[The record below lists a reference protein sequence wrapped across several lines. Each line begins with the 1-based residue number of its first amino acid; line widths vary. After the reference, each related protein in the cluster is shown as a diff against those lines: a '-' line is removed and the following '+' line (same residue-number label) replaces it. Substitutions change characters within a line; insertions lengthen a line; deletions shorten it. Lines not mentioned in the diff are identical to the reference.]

1 MGPQRK
7 LGIYIGYESPS
18 ILKYLEPI
26 TDDQFT
32 ARYADCIFD
41 EDHFP
46 TLGGDKNKKLKEC
59 REISWNVKDLQ
70 YLDPRISQ
78 AEQEVQKIINLQYLA
93 SNLLT
98 TKE

>member
-26 TDDQFT
+26 TWDQFT
-32 ARYADCIFD
+32 TQYADCIFD
-41 EDHFP
+41 KDHFLA
-46 TLGGDKNKKLKEC
+46 LGGDNNQKLKEC

-70 YLDPRISQ
+70 YLDPHTS
-78 AEQEVQKIINLQYLA
+78 
-93 SNLLT
+93 
-98 TKE
+98 